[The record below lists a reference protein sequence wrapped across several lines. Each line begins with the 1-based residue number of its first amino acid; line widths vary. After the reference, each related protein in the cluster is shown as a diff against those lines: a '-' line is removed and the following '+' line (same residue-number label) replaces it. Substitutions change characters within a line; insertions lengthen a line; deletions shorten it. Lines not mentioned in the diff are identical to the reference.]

1 MKRFLEHTVVG
12 RNPALVAI
20 VVLGIV
26 NHVVLAGSR
35 VTVTLDALRQG
46 TSTAVVGVLL
56 ALFALLPALF
66 AVAAGRLSDRI
77 GVRRPMIVGSI
88 VLAVGAL
95 LPLLFGGLPG
105 LFVSAAVMGVG
116 FMLFQVPAQNAAG
129 ELGPPAERA
138 NNFSTLAL
146 GYAISGLLGPL
157 VAGFGIDHAG
167 FVATFAIFALLPL
180 LPAAV
185 LARGQ
190 PRLPQPHV
198 TASAARK
205 GGAIE
210 LLTHR
215 KLRRVF
221 LVNVLLAMAWDLNTI
236 VIPVYGNSIGLSA
249 SQIGVILASFAA
261 ATFVIRLAMPWILR
275 HADEHQMLTIALFIA
290 GTVYLL
296 FPFSHSA
303 GTLMALCFCLGLG
316 LGMSQPMV
324 MSLLHTHAPEGRMG
338 EAAGVRMSLVQA
350 MAVGVPLTFG
360 TLGATVGLA
369 PVFWSV
375 GLLLAGSGIFSK
387 PPR

>member
-1 MKRFLEHTVVG
+1 MKRLFAH
-12 RNPALVAI
+12 NPALVTI
-20 VVLGIV
+20 VVLGVV

-46 TSTAVVGVLL
+46 TSTALVGMLL

-77 GVRRPMIVGSI
+77 GVRQPMIVGSAI
-88 VLAVGAL
+88 LAVGAV
-95 LPLLFGGLPG
+95 LPLVFGGLPG
-105 LFVSAAVMGVG
+105 LFLSAALMGVG
-116 FMLFQVPAQNAAG
+116 FMLFQVPAQNATG
-129 ELGPPAERA
+129 ELGPATQRA
-138 NNFSTLAL
+138 HNFSTLAL

-157 VAGFGIDHAG
+157 VAGLSIDHAG
-167 FVATFAIFALLPL
+167 FTATFAIFALLPI
-180 LPAAV
+180 LPAVV
-185 LARGQ
+185 LARGR
-190 PRLPQPHV
+190 PVLPAPQHV
-198 TASAARK
+198 ARAASK
-205 GGAIE
+205 GGAFA

-221 LVNVLLAMAWDLNTI
+221 MVNVLLAMAWDLNTI

-249 SQIGVILASFAA
+249 SQIGVILACFGA
-261 ATFVIRLAMPWILR
+261 ATFVVRLAMPRIVR
-275 HADEHQMLTIALFIA
+275 HANEHQVLTVALLIA
-290 GTVYLL
+290 GTVYML

-303 GTLMALCFCLGLG
+303 STLMVLCFCLGLG

-324 MSLLHTHAPEGRMG
+324 MSLLHTHAPAGRMG

-360 TLGATVGLA
+360 TLGATVGLT

-375 GLLLAGSGIFSK
+375 GLLLTGSGLFSK

>member
-1 MKRFLEHTVVG
+1 MTSWRDLFG
-12 RNPALVAI
+12 RNRALTVIIA
-20 VVLGIV
+20 LGIV

-46 TSTAVVGVLL
+46 SSTAVVGVLL
-56 ALFALLPALF
+56 ALVALLPAFF

-77 GVRRPMIVGSI
+77 GGRQPMIVGSI

-95 LPLLFGGLPG
+95 LPLFFRGLPG
-105 LFVSAAVMGVG
+105 LFASAVVMGVG
-116 FMLFQVPAQNAAG
+116 FMLFQVPAQNVTG
-129 ELGPPAERA
+129 ELGPPSQRA
-138 NNFSTLAL
+138 HNFSTLAL
-146 GYAISGLLGPL
+146 GYAVSGLLGPL
-157 VAGFGIDHAG
+157 LAGFSIDHAG

-180 LPAAV
+180 VPAAV
-185 LARGQ
+185 LARGR
-190 PRLPQPHV
+190 PALPVPHP
-198 TASAARK
+198 AAREARK
-205 GGAIE
+205 GSAMA

-249 SQIGVILASFAA
+249 SQIGVILACFGA
-261 ATFVIRLAMPWILR
+261 ATFVVRLAMPWITR
-275 HADEHQMLTIALFIA
+275 RVSEHQVLTIALLVA
-290 GTVYLL
+290 GIVYML

-303 GTLMALCFCLGLG
+303 VTLMALCFCLGLG

-324 MSLLHTHAPEGRMG
+324 MSLLHTHAPAGRMG

-360 TLGATVGLA
+360 TLGATVGLT
-369 PVFWSV
+369 PLFWSV

>member
-1 MKRFLEHTVVG
+1 MKRLFAH
-12 RNPALVAI
+12 NPALVTI
-20 VVLGIV
+20 VVLGVV

-46 TSTAVVGVLL
+46 TSTALVGMLL

-77 GVRRPMIVGSI
+77 GVRQPMIVGSVI
-88 VLAVGAL
+88 LAVGAV
-95 LPLLFGGLPG
+95 LPLVFGGLPG
-105 LFVSAAVMGVG
+105 LFLSAALMGVG
-116 FMLFQVPAQNAAG
+116 FMLFQVPAQNATG
-129 ELGPPAERA
+129 ELGPATQRA
-138 NNFSTLAL
+138 HNFSTLAL

-157 VAGFGIDHAG
+157 VAGLSIDHAG
-167 FVATFAIFALLPL
+167 FTATFAIFALLPI
-180 LPAAV
+180 LPAVV
-185 LARGQ
+185 LARGR
-190 PRLPQPHV
+190 PVLPAPQHV
-198 TASAARK
+198 ARAASK
-205 GGAIE
+205 GGAFA

-221 LVNVLLAMAWDLNTI
+221 MVNVLLAMAWDLNTI

-249 SQIGVILASFAA
+249 SQIGVILACFGA
-261 ATFVIRLAMPWILR
+261 ATFVVRLAMPRIVR
-275 HADEHQMLTIALFIA
+275 HANEHQVLTVALLIA
-290 GTVYLL
+290 GTVYML

-303 GTLMALCFCLGLG
+303 STLMVLCFCLGLG

-324 MSLLHTHAPEGRMG
+324 MSLLHTHAPAGRMG

-360 TLGATVGLA
+360 TLGATVGLT

-375 GLLLAGSGIFSK
+375 GLLLTGSGLFSK